1 MEDNIEAY
9 SNADGMV
16 QALKVSNNPVEW
28 KYFIDLSNLKSVL
41 LLKTKV
47 AASYSWLC
55 SQWKAPHSIIKR
67 YLNCINY
74 RKYQ

>member
-9 SNADGMV
+9 NNAEGMV

-28 KYFIDLSNLKSVL
+28 KYFIDISKLNLKSVL

-47 AASYSWLC
+47 AANYSWLFC
-55 SQWKAPHSIIKR
+55 QHEGTAQYH
-67 YLNCINY
+67 
-74 RKYQ
+74 